1 MKKVV
6 AISLAVLFVVSFT
19 AVTVSAEREGHHG
32 HGGFGGYCQGGGGY
46 GMEVAIHMFLSC
58 IVGIYGI
65 PAPTCLSGHVD
76 KEDL

>member
-32 HGGFGGYCQGGGGY
+32 HGGFGGYC
-46 GMEVAIHMFLSC
+46 
-58 IVGIYGI
+58 
-65 PAPTCLSGHVD
+65 
-76 KEDL
+76 